1 MSFCRS
7 QKAKPKL
14 SITFPIHPKYS
25 DNHFKVI
32 TMVSVFCISW
42 GPYALLSIIGIL
54 GHSEVRKCIHFSL
67 ETFDFLMIFQDIP
80 LYLTVFPVQLA
91 KSSILWNPLI
101 YICMNKSVRRT
112 LKEFLLLNPLFNF
125 SLQFQQSF
133 QKFLRLY
140 FPNLWCLK
148 DSAFPHQAN
157 SQQEDQD
164 VTSAATFSRFR
175 KSFKIRYEKS

>member
-1 MSFCRS
+1 MIKIESFRQTDFQTNEGCDSLSSFRS

-67 ETFDFLMIFQDIP
+67 ETFDFLMLFQDIP

-112 LKEFLLLNPLFNF
+112 LKELLLLKAPFLTFLFSF
-125 SLQFQQSF
+125 SKVFRSF
-133 QKFLRLY
+133 CVYISR
-140 FPNLWCLK
+140 
-148 DSAFPHQAN
+148 
-157 SQQEDQD
+157 
-164 VTSAATFSRFR
+164 TFGV
-175 KSFKIRYEKS
+175 